1 MNRGKNAALVGV
13 HAPMRAGR
21 LPRQRTL
28 RSLALRVAAAGLFL
42 GLIAPMGVGCAN
54 TDSNQVNAPVDL
66 GMTDTMAPYYSDEE
80 LTLYQAQ
87 LPVMIPIRAPTAA
100 ESKALGKEVPY
111 SHAPY
116 YVSTDTRIEIRWT
129 LSNLDKQDHAV
140 ELLFDAWN
148 EFDRYKPGVQV
159 ISDDQTTPDFSTND
173 QTHVLP
179 ANSRLQGTLTS
190 DDTTEMEVDLATAER
205 IMAGVPPLGMDVSAN
220 ALMNHAMNVQNRS
233 TQPDPLIQPWIPT
246 TGIPGLTGFDLG
258 IRTTEPAN
266 IAIEVTVD
274 VTDLNG
280 NRVVAQGDTT
290 DKTIGLPPNT
300 LVPPKAPAD
309 DD

>member
-13 HAPMRAGR
+13 QAPMRAGR
-21 LPRQRTL
+21 FPRL
-28 RSLALRVAAAGLFL
+28 RKRSVLRAAAATLFL
-42 GLIAPMGVGCAN
+42 GMVAPLGAGCAN
-54 TDSNQVNAPVDL
+54 TDDNQVNPPVEL
-66 GMTDTMAPYYSDEE
+66 GMTDTMAPYYSDQE

-87 LPVMIPIRAPTAA
+87 LPVKIPIRAPTAA
-100 ESKALGKEVPY
+100 ESKALGKEAPY

-116 YVSTDTRIEIRWT
+116 YTSTDTRIEIRFT
-129 LSNLDKQDHAV
+129 LSNLDDKDHSV

-159 ISDDQTTPDFSTND
+159 VSDDQTTPDFSVND
-173 QTHVLP
+173 QTHVVP
-179 ANSRLQGTLTS
+179 AKSRLQGTLTS
-190 DDTTEMEVDLATAER
+190 DDTTEMEVDLATAEA
-205 IMAGVPPLGMDVSAN
+205 IMAGIPPLGMDVSAN

-233 TQPDPLIQPWIPT
+233 TQPDPLIQQWIPKS
-246 TGIPGLTGFDLG
+246 GIPGLTGFDLG

-300 LVPPKAPAD
+300 LVPPKAPAED
-309 DD
+309 

>member
-1 MNRGKNAALVGV
+1 M
-13 HAPMRAGR
+13 
-21 LPRQRTL
+21 
-28 RSLALRVAAAGLFL
+28 
-42 GLIAPMGVGCAN
+42 IAPLGAGCAN
-54 TDSNQVNAPVDL
+54 TDANQVNAPVDL

-87 LPVMIPIRAPTAA
+87 LPVKLPIRAPTSA

-116 YVSTDTRIEIRWT
+116 YVSTDTRIEIHYV
-129 LSNLDKQDHAV
+129 LSNLDAQDHSI

-159 ISDDQTTPDFSTND
+159 VSDDQTTPDLSTND
-173 QTHVLP
+173 KPWVVP
-179 ANSRLQGTLTS
+179 ANSRLEGTLTS
-190 DDTTEMEVDLATAER
+190 DDTTEMEVDLATAEA
-205 IMAGVPPLGMDVSAN
+205 IMANIPPVDPMGPSAN

-233 TQPDPLIQPWIPT
+233 TVPDPLIQKWIPT

-266 IAIEVTVD
+266 IAVEVTVD
-274 VTDLNG
+274 ITDLNG
-280 NRVVAQGDTT
+280 NRVIAQGDTT
-290 DKTIGLPPNT
+290 DKPIGLPPNM
-300 LVPPKAPAD
+300 LVPPKPATD